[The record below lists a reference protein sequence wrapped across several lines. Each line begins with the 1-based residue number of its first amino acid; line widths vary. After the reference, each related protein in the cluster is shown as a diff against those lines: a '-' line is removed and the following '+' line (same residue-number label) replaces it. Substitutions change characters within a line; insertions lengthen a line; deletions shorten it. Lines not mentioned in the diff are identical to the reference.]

1 MKRPLSLRTKSC
13 CFWSSLFPA
22 FYLQGFFLF
31 SILLDETPSEHSF
44 ISLLSL
50 PLSANPDLPLLFS
63 LLLESRGKPLLL
75 RAVFTLL
82 EKEDPRETETASDVL
97 NDILKLPYDAV
108 VTSCFQ
114 ETLLSQPS
122 PNSRLLLSKRLLHS
136 FSLQP
141 SQALLFSPLPLLA
154 LEQLQGDSTLLLQ
167 AVFALM
173 DLCKG
178 EEKKLLAFLAGTK
191 IQAILDLQEV
201 LACSDVSVLVSKIE
215 AICGVGTNRA
225 YSSIM
230 VRFVLHYSAIPA
242 DTLISTIFP
251 EFATLLSM
259 DETHLREW
267 IQIHPFFGSVSAST
281 FILFQEYPYDPILT
295 NRAMADP
302 ILYPLPKRRQLLLW
316 PILSLSPTSTPDE
329 LASVETLLA
338 SSAISLPLSATDVE
352 RVLGVLQQAP
362 DEAGLL
368 LALRVLSTT
377 DASKVLVQQQMHVVL
392 MVGIGWWRDV

>member
-1 MKRPLSLRTKSC
+1 MKRSLSLRTKSC

-22 FYLQGFFLF
+22 FHLQGFFLF
-31 SILLDETPSEHSF
+31 SILLDETPSEHNF

-50 PLSANPDLPLLFS
+50 PLSANPDLPHLFS

-82 EKEDPRETETASDVL
+82 EKEDPRETETASEVL
-97 NDILKLPYDAV
+97 NSTLKLPYDAL

-141 SQALLFSPLPLLA
+141 SEALLFSPLPLLA
-154 LEQLQGDSTLLLQ
+154 LEQLQDDPTLVLQ
-167 AVFALM
+167 AVFALL
-173 DLCKG
+173 DLRKG

-191 IQAILDLQEV
+191 IQAILDLQEL
-201 LACSDVSVLVSKIE
+201 LACSDVSVLVKKIE
-215 AICGVGTNRA
+215 TICANSANRA
-225 YSSIM
+225 YSAIM

-267 IQIHPFFGSVSAST
+267 IENHPFFGSVSAST

-316 PILSLSPTSTPDE
+316 PVLSLSSTSTADE
-329 LASVETLLA
+329 FAAVETLLA
-338 SSAISLPLSATDVE
+338 SAAISLPLSAADVE
-352 RVLGVLQQAP
+352 RVLGVLQQATG
-362 DEAGLL
+362 EAGLL
-368 LALRVLSTT
+368 LALRLLSST
-377 DASKVLVQQQMHVVL
+377 DASKLSLVQQQAHVVL
-392 MVGIGWWRDV
+392 MVGMEW